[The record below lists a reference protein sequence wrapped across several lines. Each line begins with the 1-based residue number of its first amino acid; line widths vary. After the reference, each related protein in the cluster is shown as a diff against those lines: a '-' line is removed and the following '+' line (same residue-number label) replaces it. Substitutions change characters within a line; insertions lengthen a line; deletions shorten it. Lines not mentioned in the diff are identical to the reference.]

1 MTSDPSNEKGRP
13 PAGVLHRFGNCPH
26 RRIVVGFLAFFFVS
40 YMTLAD
46 SVGAIKAVGAAITSH
61 HDIADANAHQADAN
75 THHHEPCTAAEADP
89 GCAESHGQGGHGQ
102 GDLSSTCCGFACHI
116 TLTAEAR
123 TLVSPLGRSEAVNWT
138 ANSIR
143 TIGTDPFER
152 PPRNEARPL
161 G

>member
-1 MTSDPSNEKGRP
+1 MTWRPRQTRRP
-13 PAGVLHRFGNCPH
+13 PAGVLRRFGNCPH
-26 RRIVVGFLAFFFVS
+26 RRIVVSFLAFFFVS
-40 YMTLAD
+40 YMTVAD
-46 SVGAIKAVGAAITSH
+46 SVGAIKAVGAAVTSH
-61 HDIADANAHQADAN
+61 HDIADAS

-89 GCAESHGQGGHGQ
+89 GCAESHGQSGHGH

-123 TLVSPLGRSEAVNWT
+123 TLVSPLGRSETVNWI

-143 TIGTDPFER
+143 AIGTDPFER
-152 PPRNEARPL
+152 PPRNEALPL